1 MNKSFTKIMKIW
13 LRMWLYVISAIG
25 GGALFIII
33 YDWKN
38 LSFPQISIA
47 GFVVV
52 LMVHVLEEWKFPGG
66 FYYMYNS
73 LFSHDE
79 TLLDHYP
86 MSQVTDMI
94 TNLSGMI
101 TGMLFFF
108 FCPANFSVILFLTIC
123 IAELVVHFVTGMK
136 MKKYYAGCGKKS
148 VYNPGWGTVLLGFLP
163 LSIYMIWGLQNS
175 DVTGRD
181 IVIGI
186 VLGIIVMLVEVMSPQ
201 VFLTDKNS
209 PYAFTWGKGYFEK
222 FVD

>member
-1 MNKSFTKIMKIW
+1 MKNPFTKAMKTW
-13 LRMWLYVISAIG
+13 LRMWLYVICAIG
-25 GGALFIII
+25 GGALFIAI

-38 LSFPQISIA
+38 LSSSQISIA

-52 LMVHVLEEWKFPGG
+52 LMFHVLEEWKFPGG

-86 MSQVTDMI
+86 MSQMTDMI
-94 TNLSGMI
+94 TNTSGMI

-108 FCPANFSVILFLTIC
+108 LCPKNFSVVIFLTVC
-123 IAELVVHFVTGMK
+123 VAELIVHFITGMK
-136 MKKYYAGCGKKS
+136 MKKYYASRGKKT
-148 VYNPGWGTVLLGFLP
+148 VYNPGWGTVILGFLP

-175 DVTGRD
+175 NATGRD
-181 IVIGI
+181 IMIGI
-186 VLGIIVMLVEVMSPQ
+186 GLGIVVMLVEVMSPH
-201 VFLTDKNS
+201 VFLINKNS

-222 FVD
+222 FED